1 MKKSS
6 QNALATNHF
15 TKITKN
21 ALFFKAKAKISPNIK
36 AKSPYQLIAKSCKI
50 FTLFAL
56 CIASVANISLAK
68 PTEQSSKINAQIQ
81 EIQNNFKTKINNLES
96 RLNITIEAER
106 RNKDK
111 TKNLSGTDYEILYRR
126 FEDKKE
132 HIKEMGAYHTKNTQD
147 NAQKAKDKAGQWRL
161 EREFGEMEKTLARDS
176 SSFVAQMNEYKKRL
190 NSLAKTQNHS
200 NQKSAYK
207 EKMEWIVQEFDNEY
221 EDILFDVYSVFVEKI
236 SAILGEK

>member
-6 QNALATNHF
+6 QNTLAKSSF
-15 TKITKN
+15 AKK
-21 ALFFKAKAKISPNIK
+21 ALFLSAMIRTNAKTMI
-36 AKSPYQLIAKSCKI
+36 KSPCHLIAKSYKI
-50 FTLFAL
+50 FALFAL
-56 CIASVANISLAK
+56 CIASVANLSLAK
-68 PTEQSSKINAQIQ
+68 PITKEQSSKINTQIQ

-106 RNKDK
+106 KNKDK

-147 NAQKAKDKAGQWRL
+147 NAKKAKDKAEQWGL
-161 EREFGEMEKTLARDS
+161 EREFGEMEKSLAKDS

-190 NSLAKTQNHS
+190 DSLAKTQNHS

>member
-6 QNALATNHF
+6 QNTLAKSSFAKKTLF
-15 TKITKN
+15 LN
-21 ALFFKAKAKISPNIK
+21 AVANISAKIK
-36 AKSPYQLIAKSCKI
+36 AKSTYKIIAKSYKI
-50 FTLFAL
+50 FALFAL
-56 CIASVANISLAK
+56 CIASVANLSLAK
-68 PTEQSSKINAQIQ
+68 PITKEQSSKINAQIQ

-147 NAQKAKDKAGQWRL
+147 NAKKAKDKAGQWGL
-161 EREFGEMEKTLARDS
+161 EREFGEVEKSLAKDS
-176 SSFVAQMNEYKKRL
+176 SSFVAQINEYKKRL
-190 NSLAKTQNHS
+190 DSLAKTQNHS